1 MDTPMGP
8 RLIVRFGPFELDA
21 AANELREEGRIRRLP
36 AQPFR
41 ILILLTGRP
50 GQIVTRQE
58 IRHCLWGER
67 KYVDV
72 DGGINFC
79 LNQIRAALRDP
90 AETSRYI
97 KTYPRNGYSFIAPVA
112 VADSAESRDRPA
124 ATGQREPEFRR
135 SRSAATMC
143 AVFFAVFAALA
154 GDASVAPHHAVLA
167 AMKDTIVVAEF
178 SNTTGDTVFDGTLD
192 QALAVALRQSP
203 FLEVL
208 AETKVR
214 QTLKL
219 MGRSADSRVAPDV
232 ARELCVR
239 SGSNALV
246 SGTISRIGSRYL
258 VDMRATACAD
268 GNVLASE
275 QREVAHKEEV
285 LHALS
290 QAASNIRT
298 DLGESLPSVQR
309 FDAPAAATT
318 TSLEALQSYSQ
329 GLKILM
335 RQGDAPSIPFFKRAL
350 ELDPLFSMA
359 DATLAARY
367 NNLDQPAQ
375 ALIYATKAYE
385 LRDHVSERERLIIS
399 TRYFRL
405 KGELEKMTQGL
416 EMWISEFPRDGNP
429 HGSLGVN
436 YMMLGQF
443 SKALPELEEAV
454 RLSADDASTY
464 ENLATLRLVMNEP
477 AKAKVILDAA
487 RARGLDSAGLRIE
500 MYELAFIENDDA
512 QMQRQIDWATTKPGT
527 EDALYSLQS
536 DTEAYYGRLA
546 AARRFS
552 LRAVDSAVRSD
563 NSESAALWQA
573 NASLREAE
581 FGEQQQA
588 IDDAAQALR
597 LASGRNV
604 KVLAAL
610 AFARAGDVAKAEAL
624 VKELEAEYGG
634 DTMLAVYRLPII
646 RAAIALSMGHPER
659 ALDLLEPVRP
669 YDLALPSPSG
679 MAAMYPA
686 FLRGQA
692 YLEIGDLRA
701 AATEF
706 QKVIDQP
713 GLTLNFVLGALA
725 RLELARTYS
734 ALGELAKS
742 KAAYAALAAIW
753 KGADGNLPVLSS
765 AKN

>member
-112 VADSAESRDRPA
+112 VADSAESRDRPP
-124 ATGQREPEFRR
+124 ATGQREPEFRG

-500 MYELAFIENDDA
+500 MYELAFMENDDA